1 MCIRDSYETAFTA
14 NDAMTAFVEAWFDLY
29 GESPTLTSAL
39 FQLASEPDDP
49 ELKSAEWLGLLD
61 TMLGAGRERSRQMN
75 LGKIL
80 GKHTDTIVGG
90 FKIVKGKL
98 KDGRQ
103 QWQLQPTIGRQKAT
117 DTTEFSEDD
126 DEIVI

>member
-1 MCIRDSYETAFTA
+1 
-14 NDAMTAFVEAWFDLY
+14 MTAFVEAWFDLY

-61 TMLGAGRERSRQMN
+61 TMLGAGRERSRQMK
-75 LGKIL
+75 LGNIL
-80 GKHTDTIVGG
+80 SKHTDTIVGG

-103 QWQLQPTIGRQKAT
+103 QWQLQPTIDRMKHT
-117 DTTEFSEDD
+117 DTPATEYDEND
-126 DEIVI
+126 DEIVALRGVEHL